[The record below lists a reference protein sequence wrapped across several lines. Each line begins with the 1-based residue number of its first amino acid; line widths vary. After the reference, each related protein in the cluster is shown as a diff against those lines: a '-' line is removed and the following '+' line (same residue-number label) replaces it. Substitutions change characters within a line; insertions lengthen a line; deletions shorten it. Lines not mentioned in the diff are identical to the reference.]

1 MTTYGLIGYPLGH
14 SFSRKFFTEKF
25 EKEGIDAQYLNFEI
39 PSIEEFPEIIKN
51 NPELRGLNV
60 TIPYKQQVMQYLDE
74 ISEEAKAIGAVNVV
88 RIERPSPQPSPIMG
102 RETMRNAGNK
112 PDGLPIK
119 GDMSEGL
126 RGSLIGYN
134 SDVIGFVESIRS
146 LLKAHHK
153 KALILGTGGASKA
166 IRYGVEEKLGM
177 ETLFVSRS
185 AREGMI
191 TYEEV
196 TAEVLK
202 EYEVIVNCSP
212 VGMYPHVDE
221 CPALPYEAMNEN
233 HLLYDLVYN
242 PLETLFMKK
251 GAEQGATVKNGLE
264 MLHLQ
269 AIASWKFWEK

>member
-1 MTTYGLIGYPLGH
+1 MNTYGLIGYPLGH

-60 TIPYKQQVMQYLDE
+60 TIPYKQQVMQYLHN
-74 ISEEAKAIGAVNVV
+74 ISEEASAIGAVNVV
-88 RIERPSPQPSPIMG
+88 RVR
-102 RETMRNAGNK
+102 
-112 PDGLPIK
+112 DGHLT
-119 GDMSEGL
+119 GF
-126 RGSLIGYN
+126 N
-134 SDVIGFVESIRS
+134 SDVIGFVNSIRP
-146 LLKAHHK
+146 LLKPHHK

-166 IRYGVEEKLGM
+166 IHYGLEKKLGM
-177 ETLFVSRS
+177 ETLFVSRT

-191 TYEEV
+191 TYDDITPE
-196 TAEVLK
+196 TLQA
-202 EYEVIVNCSP
+202 YHVIVNCSP

-233 HLLYDLVYN
+233 NLLYDLVYN
-242 PLETLFMKK
+242 PLKTLFMKK

-269 AIASWKFWEK
+269 AIASWKFWGT

>member
-134 SDVIGFVESIRS
+134 SDVIGFVESLRP

-166 IRYGVEEKLGM
+166 IRYGLEEKLGM

-221 CPALPYEAMNEN
+221 CPALPYEDMNEN
-233 HLLYDLVYN
+233 NLLYDLVYN
-242 PLETLFMKK
+242 PLGTLFMKK

>member
-1 MTTYGLIGYPLGH
+1 MNTYGLIGYPLGH

-39 PSIEEFPEIIKN
+39 PSIEEFPNIIKN
-51 NPELRGLNV
+51 NPALRGLNV

-74 ISEEAKAIGAVNVV
+74 LSPEAKAIGAVNVV
-88 RIERPSPQPSPIMG
+88 APRPQ
-102 RETMRNAGNK
+102 
-112 PDGLPIK
+112 K
-119 GDMSEGL
+119 GEGCRDVRL
-126 RGSLIGYN
+126 VGYN
-134 SDVIGFVESIRS
+134 SDVIGFVESIKP

-153 KALILGTGGASKA
+153 KTLILGTGGASKA
-166 IRYGVEEKLGM
+166 IRYGLTEKLGM

-185 AREGMI
+185 AREGVI

-196 TAEVLK
+196 TPSLLQ

-212 VGMYPHVDE
+212 VGMFPHVDE
-221 CPALPYEAMNEN
+221 CPTLPYEAMNEN

-242 PLETLFMKK
+242 PLETLFMKR
-251 GAEQGATVKNGLE
+251 GATQGATVKNGLE

-269 AIASWKFWEK
+269 AIASWEFWNQ